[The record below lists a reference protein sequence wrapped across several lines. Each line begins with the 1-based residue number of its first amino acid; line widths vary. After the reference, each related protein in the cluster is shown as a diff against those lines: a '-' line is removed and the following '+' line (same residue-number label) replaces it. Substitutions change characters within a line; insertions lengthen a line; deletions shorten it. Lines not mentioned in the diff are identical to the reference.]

1 MLPFKKK
8 VVFLHCQVEGT
19 TEPRRRRRN
28 EEFFDILEEKREK
41 PLERLV
47 AVRLSM

>member
-19 TEPRRRRRN
+19 TEPRRRN
-28 EEFFDILEEKREK
+28 GEFFDILEEKREK